1 MNDED
6 EAIIGFGLIRNM
18 QVSEMK
24 KQYDLVLKN
33 LASGT
38 KFDDAFTKSLG
49 PVDVFL
55 TRSLGKGK

>member
-1 MNDED
+1 
-6 EAIIGFGLIRNM
+6 
-18 QVSEMK
+18 MK

-33 LASGT
+33 LAGGA

-49 PVDVFL
+49 PVDTFL